1 MNKVF
6 LVEDSP
12 LVMTRLKDMVAS
24 APGAELVG
32 EAGTVDEAV
41 TGILAAHPDMVFV
54 DLNLAEGSGFDVLRS
69 LRPRLPEVEFY
80 MLSNFASFPYRQLA
94 ERLGAKAYFDKT
106 KDFERV
112 RDLVAQRAA
121 TAATH

>member
-12 LVMTRLKDMVAS
+12 LVLARLKELVAS
-24 APGAELVG
+24 APGTELVG

-41 TGILAAHPDMVFV
+41 AGILAAHPDMVFV

-69 LRPRLPEVEFY
+69 LQPRLPEVHFY

-94 ERLGAKAYFDKT
+94 ERLGANDYFDKT

-112 RDLVAQRAA
+112 RELVARRAVA
-121 TAATH
+121 TAH

>member
-12 LVMTRLKDMVAS
+12 LVLERLKDLLAGAADVVGAAS
-24 APGAELVG
+24 
-32 EAGTVDEAV
+32 TVDEAV
-41 TGILAAHPDMVFV
+41 AGILESQPDMVFV
-54 DLNLAEGSGFDVLRS
+54 DLNLAGGSGFDVLRS
-69 LRPRLPEVEFY
+69 LQPRLPEVDFY

-94 ERLGAKAYFDKT
+94 ERLGAKDYFDKS

-112 RDLVAQRAA
+112 RELVAQRTVA
-121 TAATH
+121 TTH

>member
-12 LVMTRLKDMVAS
+12 LVLARLKEMVAS

-41 TGILAAHPDMVFV
+41 AGILAAQPDMVFV

-69 LRPRLPEVEFY
+69 LQPRLPEVEFY
-80 MLSNFASFPYRQLA
+80 MLSNFATFPYRQLA
-94 ERLGAKAYFDKT
+94 ERLGAKDYFDKT

-112 RDLVAQRAA
+112 RELVAQRAVA
-121 TAATH
+121 TTH